1 MENEDFNPRDVDWGD
16 CELFS
21 ALKTPD
27 DPQQGLD
34 SFMWKD
40 IGKVSVNL
48 VKRVIFKTS
57 SDSFRGKLTENLP
70 QLV

>member
-1 MENEDFNPRDVDWGD
+1 MENEDFVPRDVDWGD

-40 IGKVSVNL
+40 IGKVSVDLSKN
-48 VKRVIFKTS
+48 
-57 SDSFRGKLTENLP
+57 SD
-70 QLV
+70 

>member
-1 MENEDFNPRDVDWGD
+1 MENEDFQPRDIEWGD

-40 IGKVSVNL
+40 IGMVSVNL
-48 VKRVIFKTS
+48 ELLEVDGFIFQT
-57 SDSFRGKLTENLP
+57 
-70 QLV
+70 

>member
-1 MENEDFNPRDVDWGD
+1 MENEDFEPRDVDWGD

-40 IGKVSVNL
+40 IGKVSFNL
-48 VKRVIFKTS
+48 EKREDQRGIF
-57 SDSFRGKLTENLP
+57 
-70 QLV
+70 

>member
-1 MENEDFNPRDVDWGD
+1 MENEDFEPRDVDWGD

-48 VKRVIFKTS
+48 EKREDQRGIFKTS
-57 SDSFRGKLTENLP
+57 SYTFRG
-70 QLV
+70 